1 LPRPRPRPAAAVE
14 LVPLSEAHLT
24 GLADLVGDPAVQRFT
39 RIPVPPPAGFATTW
53 LTSFEQARLDGTREC
68 FAIVDSL
75 DSSSLGAAAPKIDRQ
90 TATAELGYVV
100 LPAARGRG
108 VAVSA
113 LRQLAAWAF
122 EELGMQ
128 RLELLISAANEPSKR
143 VAERSGFVLEGVLR
157 SHALKPGVREDME
170 IWSRLPSD
178 PET

>member
-1 LPRPRPRPAAAVE
+1 MPVE
-14 LVPLSEAHLT
+14 LVPLSDAHLE
-24 GLADLVGDPAVQRFT
+24 GLADLVADPAVQRFT

-53 LTSFEQARLDGTREC
+53 LTTFEQARLEGTREA

-75 DSSSLGAAAPKIDRQ
+75 DSSFLGAAVATRIDHQ
-90 TATAELGYVV
+90 TATADLGYDV

-113 LRQLAAWAF
+113 LRQLAAWGF

-128 RLELLISAANEPSKR
+128 RLELLISVVNEPSKR
-143 VAERSGFVLEGVLR
+143 VAERGGFMLEGVLR
-157 SHALKPGVREDME
+157 SYAMKPGVREDME

-178 PET
+178 WSSDPG